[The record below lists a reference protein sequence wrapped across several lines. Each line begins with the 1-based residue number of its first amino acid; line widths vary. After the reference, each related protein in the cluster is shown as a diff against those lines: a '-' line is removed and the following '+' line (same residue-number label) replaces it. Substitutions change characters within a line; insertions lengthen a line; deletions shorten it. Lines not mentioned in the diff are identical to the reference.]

1 MDVLTKCLK
10 ALQKNNIMNL
20 LQEQH
25 QDFLEWMMS
34 DNVVKINTDGRD
46 YWTSQDSQYRNK
58 LYTMQDAWNY
68 FKREFL
74 TN

>member
-1 MDVLTKCLK
+1 
-10 ALQKNNIMNL
+10 MNL

-34 DNVVKINTDGRD
+34 ENVVKINTDGRD

>member
-1 MDVLTKCLK
+1 
-10 ALQKNNIMNL
+10 MNL

-25 QDFLEWMMS
+25 QDFLQWMMS
-34 DNVVKINTDGRD
+34 ENVVKINTIDDGRD
-46 YWTSQDSQYRNK
+46 YWTSQDAQYRNK

>member
-68 FKREFL
+68 FKSEFL

>member
-1 MDVLTKCLK
+1 
-10 ALQKNNIMNL
+10 MNL

-25 QDFLEWMMS
+25 QDFLQWMMS

-46 YWTSQDSQYRNK
+46 YWTSQDAQYRNK
-58 LYTMQDAWNY
+58 LMQDAWNY

>member
-1 MDVLTKCLK
+1 
-10 ALQKNNIMNL
+10 MNL

-25 QDFLEWMMS
+25 QDFLQWMMS

-46 YWTSQDSQYRNK
+46 YWTSQDAQYRNK

-68 FKREFL
+68 FKL
-74 TN
+74 

>member
-1 MDVLTKCLK
+1 
-10 ALQKNNIMNL
+10 MNL

-25 QDFLEWMMS
+25 QDFLQWMMS